1 MRNLLIDKLVK
12 AVRFGSFTLSS
23 GKKSTVYIDIK
34 SVCTDPE
41 ILKLVCN
48 EILEQ
53 TQEIN
58 WSKVV
63 CAELGGVPIAV
74 SLSLSTGKPYV
85 IYRKPER
92 RHGTKEAFIGRIT
105 KGEQVIVVEDVTTTG
120 SSVMRVIKEAKNHGC
135 KILKVI
141 SVVDRDEGARELL
154 QKENFTSLVT
164 LEELK
169 QKATSEVVLSDEEL
183 EREVRRRIR
192 QLFG

>member
-1 MRNLLIDKLVK
+1 MRNLLIDKLVN
-12 AVRFGSFTLSS
+12 AVKFGNFILSS

-53 TQEIN
+53 TQDVN
-58 WSKVV
+58 WDKIV

-74 SLSLSTGKPYV
+74 SLSLSTGKPYT
-85 IYRKPER
+85 IFRKPGR
-92 RHGTKEAFIGRIT
+92 SHGVKETFVGKIT
-105 KGEQVIVVEDVTTTG
+105 KGERVLVVEDVTTTG
-120 SSVMRVIKEAKNHGC
+120 SSVMKVIKEVKNCDG
-135 KILKVI
+135 KILGVI
-141 SVVDRDEGARELL
+141 SVVDRGEGALELL

-169 QKATSEVVLSDEEL
+169 KRKIFGNKERGGKDENSRSL
-183 EREVRRRIR
+183 
-192 QLFG
+192 QSLQ